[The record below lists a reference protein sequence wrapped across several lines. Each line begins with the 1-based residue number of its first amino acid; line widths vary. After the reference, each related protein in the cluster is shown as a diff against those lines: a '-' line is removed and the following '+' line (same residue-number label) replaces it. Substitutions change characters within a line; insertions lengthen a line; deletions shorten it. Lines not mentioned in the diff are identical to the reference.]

1 MIGDFF
7 HLYKKRFPFL
17 GLVLAAISG
26 ILIQEFFSFP
36 SWAIFLT
43 SLLLGLFLLFF
54 LWKNQL
60 PRNREQFLFFLFVLL
75 CFATLHAWQSR
86 ELKARAIALYAKTC
100 SQEVVVEGRITSEPK
115 ISLHKNISF
124 FLKVDRIDNSSL
136 EIYCP
141 ITMFVR
147 WEGPMIACGDRVTLR
162 GMIRLPQAPR
172 NPGEFNTVAWLAQ
185 KDVCTELEMDP
196 ADPGHIVSRGLFSC
210 AMDSLARI
218 KRKIE
223 HLITLGITDDK
234 SVCKLMTALVLGAQ
248 EQELADFI
256 ADFKLTGTMHLF
268 AVSGLHVGMLAMII
282 WFAFNTLRLPR
293 FLSVVLTMPLL
304 FFYVAITGFRI
315 GSLRAVLMTSLVL
328 SGLLLYRRTE
338 MINSLAAAAFL
349 LLLWQTNILFSMGWQ
364 FSFCVVFSIFLLATP
379 CQKILNRLYR
389 LDPFL
394 PKKLISPSLRWG
406 EYCWKHITQLIAV
419 SLAAWMGT
427 LVPCI
432 FYFHL
437 ISFSSLVANVVAVP
451 IAFCI
456 LSLAAISGA
465 LGSLFPWVASVF
477 NNCNWLFAKLL
488 LLVIHAFTFLP
499 FSVLPISLSKVS
511 NPKLTIFDFP
521 SARVVAL
528 QTEGR
533 TWLINTGRAKNATQS
548 LLPFCAQ
555 EGITSL
561 QGVILTDQKSAEVGG
576 LLPLSHHLEMPAF
589 YAALETEHNFIARF
603 VKNKSA
609 AAHQTVLAET
619 FQSSKRTLLHTGD
632 SISLSSHCSA
642 EVLYPPADSSDTVL
656 VLKLYLGQ
664 ATVLLMPS
672 YSPALQAW
680 LLDPANLE
688 KLHASILIA
697 PVMDTWNVQET
708 ESFLQVLARIFY
720 ADCGEKAPR
729 LLVLGSPSWSMHH
742 HGHTITPRLASD
754 LKEYGVTLFDQT
766 QTGAVILDVL
776 PEKIKLHGF
785 FNHEDY
791 VFP

>member
-1 MIGDFF
+1 
-7 HLYKKRFPFL
+7 
-17 GLVLAAISG
+17 V
-26 ILIQEFFSFP
+26 
-36 SWAIFLT
+36 
-43 SLLLGLFLLFF
+43 
-54 LWKNQL
+54 
-60 PRNREQFLFFLFVLL
+60 
-75 CFATLHAWQSR
+75 
-86 ELKARAIALYAKTC
+86 
-100 SQEVVVEGRITSEPK
+100 
-115 ISLHKNISF
+115 
-124 FLKVDRIDNSSL
+124 
-136 EIYCP
+136 
-141 ITMFVR
+141 
-147 WEGPMIACGDRVTLR
+147 IACG
-162 GMIRLPQAPR
+162 
-172 NPGEFNTVAWLAQ
+172 
-185 KDVCTELEMDP
+185 K
-196 ADPGHIVSRGLFSC
+196 H
-210 AMDSLARI
+210 
-218 KRKIE
+218 
-223 HLITLGITDDK
+223 
-234 SVCKLMTALVLGAQ
+234 
-248 EQELADFI
+248 
-256 ADFKLTGTMHLF
+256 
-268 AVSGLHVGMLAMII
+268 
-282 WFAFNTLRLPR
+282 
-293 FLSVVLTMPLL
+293 
-304 FFYVAITGFRI
+304 
-315 GSLRAVLMTSLVL
+315 
-328 SGLLLYRRTE
+328 YR
-338 MINSLAAAAFL
+338 
-349 LLLWQTNILFSMGWQ
+349 Q
-364 FSFCVVFSIFLLATP
+364 
-379 CQKILNRLYR
+379 
-389 LDPFL
+389 
-394 PKKLISPSLRWG
+394 
-406 EYCWKHITQLIAV
+406 
-419 SLAAWMGT
+419 
-427 LVPCI
+427 
-432 FYFHL
+432 
-437 ISFSSLVANVVAVP
+437 
-451 IAFCI
+451 
-456 LSLAAISGA
+456 
-465 LGSLFPWVASVF
+465 
-477 NNCNWLFAKLL
+477 
-488 LLVIHAFTFLP
+488 
-499 FSVLPISLSKVS
+499 VS

>member
-1 MIGDFF
+1 M
-7 HLYKKRFPFL
+7 
-17 GLVLAAISG
+17 
-26 ILIQEFFSFP
+26 
-36 SWAIFLT
+36 
-43 SLLLGLFLLFF
+43 SLLLGLSLLFF

-60 PRNREQFLFFLFVLL
+60 SRNREQFLFFLFVLL

-86 ELKARAIALYAKTC
+86 ESKARAIALHAKTRG
-100 SQEVVVEGRITSEPK
+100 QEVVVEGKVTSEPK

-124 FLKVDRIDNSSL
+124 FLRVDHIDNSYAQ
-136 EIYCP
+136 IYCP

-147 WEGPMIACGDRVTLR
+147 WEGPMIACGDRVSLR
-162 GMIRLPQAPR
+162 GVIGLPQAPR
-172 NPGEFNTVAWLAQ
+172 NPGEFNTAAWLLE
-185 KDVCTELEMDP
+185 KDTCTQLEMDP
-196 ADPGHIVSRGLFSC
+196 ADPGCIVSRGLLSC
-210 AMDSLARI
+210 VMDSLTEI

-234 SVCKLMTALVLGAQ
+234 SVCKLIIALVLGAQ

-256 ADFKLTGTMHLF
+256 ADFKLTGTIHLF

-282 WFAFNTLRLPR
+282 WFALKIFRLPR
-293 FLSVVLTMPLL
+293 SLSVLLTIPLL
-304 FFYVAITGFRI
+304 LFYVAITGFRI

-364 FSFCVVFSIFLLATP
+364 FSFCVVFAILLLATP
-379 CQKILNRLYR
+379 CQKILDRLYR

-394 PKKLISPSLRWG
+394 PKRLISPSLRWR

-419 SLAAWMGT
+419 SLAAWMGA

-437 ISFSSLVANVVAVP
+437 ISCSSLVANVVAVP
-451 IAFCI
+451 LAFCI
-456 LSLAAISGA
+456 LSLAAISGVV
-465 LGSLFPWVASVF
+465 GSLFPWVASVF

-488 LLVIHAFTFLP
+488 LLLIHAFTLLP
-499 FSVLPISLSKVS
+499 FSALPISLSKIS

-533 TWLINTGRAKNATQS
+533 TWFINTGRAKNATQS

-561 QGVILTDQKSAEVGG
+561 QGVILTDKKSAEVGG

-589 YAALETEHNFIARF
+589 YAALETEHYLIARF
-603 VKNKSA
+603 VTNKSA
-609 AAHQTVLAET
+609 AAHQTLLPET

-664 ATVLLMPS
+664 VTVLLMPS

-680 LLDPANLE
+680 LLDPATLE
-688 KLHASILIA
+688 KLHATILIA
-697 PVMDTWNVQET
+697 PMMDTWDVQKT
-708 ESFLQVLARIFY
+708 ESFSQVLARIFH
-720 ADCGEKAPR
+720 ADRGEETPR
-729 LLVLGSPSWSMHH
+729 FLVLGSPAWSMHY
-742 HGHTITPRLASD
+742 HGHTIAPRLASD
-754 LKEYGVTLFDQT
+754 LKEYGVTLLDQT

-776 PEKIKLHGF
+776 PEKINLHGF
-785 FNHEDY
+785 FNHEDD